1 MMRALVHVVGLYT
14 GGAYIWGGG
23 LIVGGLRYTGEHL
36 MFHIEAGVQTLSYT
50 DIGVKNLCYVKGQG
64 FKPNLIL
71 I

>member
-14 GGAYIWGGG
+14 GGAYIRGG

-36 MFHIEAGVQTLSYT
+36 VLHIEAGVQTLSYT

-64 FKPNLIL
+64 YKPYLIL

>member
-1 MMRALVHVVGLYT
+1 MSVSTCGGLIHRGLIF
-14 GGAYIWGGG
+14 GGR

-36 MFHIEAGVQTLSYT
+36 MLHIEAGVQTLSYT

-64 FKPNLIL
+64 YKPYLIL